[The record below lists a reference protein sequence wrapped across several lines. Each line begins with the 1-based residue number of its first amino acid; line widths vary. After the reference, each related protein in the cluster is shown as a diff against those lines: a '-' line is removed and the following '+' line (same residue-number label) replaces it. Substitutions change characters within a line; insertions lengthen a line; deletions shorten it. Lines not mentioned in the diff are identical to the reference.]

1 MIGDLYQ
8 WWCWGGKEERDSRDF
23 RKIKRAELGA
33 GRNEEGKEG
42 EGMMLVVLAQERQR
56 TQEVGRVVGKV
67 DATFHP
73 IHAVRN
79 AGETPAYR

>member
-1 MIGDLYQ
+1 
-8 WWCWGGKEERDSRDF
+8 
-23 RKIKRAELGA
+23 
-33 GRNEEGKEG
+33 
-42 EGMMLVVLAQERQR
+42 MMLVVLAQERQR